1 MLERKTV
8 DQNGRKGHSMATSNV
23 AQKKW
28 KEIFA
33 SNEIGTNHPSQL
45 EMKLTYEM

>member
-8 DQNGRKGHSMATSNV
+8 DQNGRKGHSMATSNA

-28 KEIFA
+28 ERKSPPIEQESLVKEV
-33 SNEIGTNHPSQL
+33 NRERH
-45 EMKLTYEM
+45 